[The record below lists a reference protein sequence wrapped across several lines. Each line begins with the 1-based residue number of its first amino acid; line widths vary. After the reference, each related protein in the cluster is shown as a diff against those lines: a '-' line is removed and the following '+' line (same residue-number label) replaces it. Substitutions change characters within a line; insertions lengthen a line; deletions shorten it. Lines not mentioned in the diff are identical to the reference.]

1 MSAEGGNVVWF
12 AYTGA
17 DSEVIPDDATQQLDE
32 RLGEEVATVVDW
44 LGGMYVLLK
53 FGEDSFRPKVPHS
66 VSVGALHE
74 GELDGLSRHVFQIQ
88 M

>member
-17 DSEVIPDDATQQLDE
+17 DSEVIPDDATQQLDK
-32 RLGEEVATVVDW
+32 RLGEEVATV
-44 LGGMYVLLK
+44 